1 MATVASSCTQEPSPG
16 NALHAACLKFR
27 QAKLQVAEQP
37 GGEGRGGEGRG
48 GTGRKGSARRESTLN
63 THAAS

>member
-37 GGEGRGGEGRG
+37 AGKGGEGRG

>member
-37 GGEGRGGEGRG
+37 AGKGGEGRGGEGRE
-48 GTGRKGSARRESTLN
+48 GRDQLEGN
-63 THAAS
+63 QH